1 MAADLGGARVTTAQ
15 LVEWLRMRHPEY
27 ASSDLLV
34 PWPSRLRRAPVE
46 AWLDDIAALWL
57 PLAHDPLHGRA
68 VIVGAAL
75 LDKDAGRAMI
85 ESGLFWPIA
94 REMHPT
100 LDAAVNDNGAAH
112 LAAIPVAAAI
122 AGREPEPVPS
132 SEFQGSVEVAAVA
145 FDREGHLL
153 TADSRTGEVSVWR
166 DGIPSTVAEDDPT
179 TDGLVRALRARARD
193 EPERWSADGRRR
205 ASLDN
210 GVVRVADAAGSP
222 LASFGKGIQRLWL
235 SDDGQTVATMAAN
248 GVEVW
253 DVHAGQ
259 SLLNAGFASGDVSVP
274 LALAGDRVAMA
285 WRQDVLVDG
294 RDALRVE
301 QLVTAL
307 AWRPDGE
314 LLAVGDVGGL
324 VTLWHA
330 GTRAIVG
337 QIPHGPPLQCLAFSG
352 DGRTLAAAGGGGGG
366 SEGPWTSNVA
376 FPRRRRV
383 ATYDADTAPGE
394 RDLLDIDNDVEAF
407 ASLIAARN
415 LVPPLSIGLFGNW
428 GSGKSFFMQRL
439 RRRVQEIGREAR
451 ASGRVQQDV
460 DFYKYIVQIEFNA
473 WHYVEGNLWASLV
486 QHIFENLR
494 VDDELDSMT
503 ALAKRESRL
512 LRKAEEKLQAVTTEV
527 DVAQVRLDQ
536 SRDRVETLRREHD
549 ERVRKLEEEKRRE
562 VLRATVDKGVSSLVR
577 KAIEPFGLKPL
588 SDAAEDL
595 RDSLSEARREASGL
609 APNLRVLVDPVDP
622 KAKELRA
629 ALVTK
634 LAAAAVVAL
643 VLGGLVYALGPS
655 GLAGL
660 SGLISGLAGVLY
672 AIGRWARGMAG
683 WMADRRAEMDA
694 AGADLQAAIDAERQ
708 HQTEELAT
716 LRAQEARAAAE
727 LQAAIA
733 AREEARAEVERRR
746 LDREL
751 PPARLLGRLIE
762 NRLES
767 GDYRKHLGVLAL
779 IRQDFSDAADI
790 VAESNRW
797 LETNEDLE
805 RETMDDRVDRI
816 VLYIDDLDRCPPR
829 RVVEV
834 LEAVHLLLAFPLFV
848 VVVGVDP
855 RWVKGSLQAH
865 YWQLLASEDG
875 QPAAS
880 PVDYIEKIFQVPFQ
894 LGDMTEGTTRRML
907 AGLVPLDDAA
917 SPAVGL
923 GAGQPVGGVAGG
935 FQPARG
941 SATSSSNA
949 AGDGDGPR
957 NLTPGSLQIERA
969 ELEIMQALAP
979 LLGTTPRTTKRFV
992 NIYRILKVRA
1002 QDRPQ
1007 FLRERGPASEYKVV
1021 MFLLAVTTGLPDLAP
1036 AFYSS
1041 LLSTAG
1047 GRVGDLDLP
1056 PGEDR
1061 ERLHSWYKRP
1071 EGRPWADL
1079 PVTAVAPYAPDVRRF
1094 SFMLDE

>member
-1 MAADLGGARVTTAQ
+1 MAVDLGGRRVATDQ
-15 LVEWLRMRHPEY
+15 LVEWLRQRHPEY
-27 ASSDLLV
+27 ADPDLAV
-34 PWPSRLRRAPVE
+34 PWPPRQRTATVD

-85 ESGLFWPIA
+85 ESGLFWSIA
-94 REMHPT
+94 REMHPP
-100 LDAAVNDNGAAH
+100 LAQAVNDSGAAH
-112 LAAIPVAAAI
+112 LAGIPIAAAI
-122 AGREPEPVPS
+122 GGQEPEPVAG
-132 SEFQGSVEVAAVA
+132 SEFQGSVDVAALA
-145 FDREGHLL
+145 FDSEGRILS
-153 TADSRTGEVSVWR
+153 AQSSTGEVTVWR
-166 DGIPSTVAEDDPT
+166 DGVPSILVEDDAT
-179 TDGLVRALRARARD
+179 TGGLVRGMRARVAGQ
-193 EPERWSADGRRR
+193 PEVWSPDGRRR
-205 ASLDN
+205 LWLED
-210 GVVRVADAAGSP
+210 GTVRVSDPTGAEV
-222 LASFGKGIQRLWL
+222 ASFGETVDRFWL
-235 SDDGQTVATMAAN
+235 SDDGQTVAAWALN
-248 GVEVW
+248 AVEVW
-253 DVHAGQ
+253 DVDTGRAVVAA
-259 SLLNAGFASGDVSVP
+259 SLASPDAVVALTGDRLAVASGNE
-274 LALAGDRVAMA
+274 ALVGGRE
-285 WRQDVLVDG
+285 VLGTD
-294 RDALRVE
+294 E
-301 QLVTAL
+301 PITAL

-314 LLAVGDVGGL
+314 LLAVGDRGGF
-324 VTLWHA
+324 VTLWQA
-330 GTRAIVG
+330 GTQAVVG
-337 QIPHGPPLQCLAFSG
+337 RILHPSSIQALAFST
-352 DGRTLAAAGGGGGG
+352 DGRTLVAGGGAGGG
-366 SEGPWTSNVA
+366 SPWRSNVA

-383 ATYDADTAPGE
+383 ATYDADTAPGD

-451 ASGRVQQDV
+451 TSGRVQQDV
-460 DFYKYIVQIEFNA
+460 DFYKYIVQIDFNA

-512 LRKAEEKLQAVTTEV
+512 LRKAEEKLQAVTAEV

-536 SRDRVETLRREHD
+536 SRARVEALRREHD
-549 ERVRKLEEEKRRE
+549 QQVRKLEEEQRRE
-562 VLRATVDKGVSSLVR
+562 VLRATVDQGVSSLVR
-577 KAIEPFGLKPL
+577 RAIEPFGLKPL
-588 SDAAEDL
+588 SDAAQDL
-595 RDSLSEARREASGL
+595 RDSLSEARREAGGL

-622 KAKELRA
+622 ESKELRRG
-629 ALVTK
+629 LVTK
-634 LAAAAVVAL
+634 LVVAAVVAL
-643 VLGGLVYALGPS
+643 LLGGLVYALSAG

-660 SGLISGLAGVLY
+660 SGLVSGLAGVLY
-672 AIGRWARGMAG
+672 AVSRWAQGMAG
-683 WMADRRAEMDA
+683 WLAERRADMDK
-694 AGADLQAAIDAERQ
+694 AGAELQTAIDAERKR
-708 HQTEELAT
+708 QTKELAT
-716 LRAQEARAAAE
+716 LRADETRAAAE
-727 LQAAIA
+727 LQAAIG
-733 AREEARAEVERRR
+733 AREEARADVERRL
-746 LDREL
+746 LDREV
-751 PPARLLGRLIE
+751 PPARLLGRLIQT
-762 NRLES
+762 RLES

-805 RETMDDRVDRI
+805 SETTEDRVDRI

-855 RWVKGSLQAH
+855 RWVKGALQAH

-917 SPAVGL
+917 PVGV
-923 GAGQPVGGVAGG
+923 GGEGPQPVGGPVGGGQTSAGG
-935 FQPARG
+935 
-941 SATSSSNA
+941 ATSSTD
-949 AGDGDGPR
+949 GDRGDGPR

-969 ELEIMQALAP
+969 ELETMQALGP

-1007 FLRERGPASEYKVV
+1007 FLRDRGPASEYKVV

-1036 AFYSS
+1036 AFYAALESS
-1041 LLSTAG
+1041 TG
-1047 GRVGDLDLP
+1047 GKVRDLGLR

-1061 ERLHSWYKRP
+1061 DRLQAWFNRP
-1071 EGRPWADL
+1071 EGGPWADL
-1079 PVTAVAPYAPDVRRF
+1079 PVTAVTPFTADVRRF
-1094 SFMLDE
+1094 SFILEG